1 MTRPAILDRLRG
13 VQPAGNGWLAFCPA
27 HADQQK
33 RSLSVGVRADG
44 RTLVKC
50 HRGCTADQITRA
62 VTMTLADLAPAGD
75 NGHRP
80 RARRVMATYDYRDA
94 RNALLYQVVRLAP
107 KDFRCRRP
115 DGQGGGWIW
124 DLKGVPIIPYWLP
137 ELPKHPRVFVCE
149 GEKDCDRL
157 AGLGLAATCNHGG
170 AGKWRPEHT
179 AALRAAAVAE
189 VVVIPDN
196 DDPGRS
202 HAQAVVTS
210 CAAAGLAVKQLELA
224 GLPPKGDAADWLDAG
239 HTREELQALAEA
251 APPFVAPGPE
261 AVITCLG
268 DVEPE
273 PVEWQWVNR
282 IARGKLALLVGE
294 VGTGKTT
301 VTLDATAR
309 MTTGADWPDGGSA
322 REGPVLLLTSEDG
335 LADTVRPIVDRQGGN
350 PRRVHVLKA
359 VRGDNH
365 EWPFTLE
372 RDLPVLDAAIQQ
384 MRALAVIISPLSAYL
399 GSKDSYK
406 DAEIRGLLTP
416 LAALADQR
424 QVAMVGVMH
433 LTKAQQARLLNRVQ
447 GSVAFVGQARTVLV
461 VGEDGNAPG
470 RRLLASVKNN
480 LGPLAPALAFRISDS
495 GLIWEPTPVEGPAD
509 VLLAGDEMESRS
521 ARREREQ
528 AARFLR
534 ELLADGFVPSKQV
547 MADAK
552 ANGIAQRTLWRAEAD
567 LGVLAERS
575 KGDTKSPWYWWLP
588 QPEPGA

>member
-1 MTRPAILDRLRG
+1 
-13 VQPAGNGWLAFCPA
+13 
-27 HADQQK
+27 
-33 RSLSVGVRADG
+33 
-44 RTLVKC
+44 
-50 HRGCTADQITRA
+50 
-62 VTMTLADLAPAGD
+62 
-75 NGHRP
+75 
-80 RARRVMATYDYRDA
+80 
-94 RNALLYQVVRLAP
+94 
-107 KDFRCRRP
+107 
-115 DGQGGGWIW
+115 
-124 DLKGVPIIPYWLP
+124 
-137 ELPKHPRVFVCE
+137 
-149 GEKDCDRL
+149 
-157 AGLGLAATCNHGG
+157 
-170 AGKWRPEHT
+170 
-179 AALRAAAVAE
+179 
-189 VVVIPDN
+189 
-196 DDPGRS
+196 
-202 HAQAVVTS
+202 
-210 CAAAGLAVKQLELA
+210 
-224 GLPPKGDAADWLDAG
+224 
-239 HTREELQALAEA
+239 
-251 APPFVAPGPE
+251 
-261 AVITCLG
+261 
-268 DVEPE
+268 
-273 PVEWQWVNR
+273 
-282 IARGKLALLVGE
+282 
-294 VGTGKTT
+294 
-301 VTLDATAR
+301 
-309 MTTGADWPDGGSA
+309 
-322 REGPVLLLTSEDG
+322 
-335 LADTVRPIVDRQGGN
+335 
-350 PRRVHVLKA
+350 
-359 VRGDNH
+359 
-365 EWPFTLE
+365 
-372 RDLPVLDAAIQQ
+372 VLDAAIQQ

-552 ANGIAQRTLWRAEAD
+552 ANGIAQRTLWRAKAD